1 MNTNM
6 YKPEGMNGT
15 RELPDFSLAALER
28 ARETGKI
35 LEATANICTPDM
47 ALKVNLGTIT
57 GIIPKEEAALT
68 SEGEKVKDIA
78 VITRVGKPVCFKVTG
93 FERSGSSTVALL
105 SRRLAQEECMRSFL
119 MCLESG
125 DVIDAK
131 VTHLEPF
138 GVFCDIGCGIISLL
152 PIDSISVSR
161 ISHPRDRFYPGME
174 IRAVIKSIDYESGR
188 IYLSHKELLG
198 TWEENVARFSVGQT
212 VSGIIHSTKTYGIF
226 VELAPNLAGLAE
238 LKDGIKEGESC
249 AVYIKSI
256 MPEKMKIKLVIIDS
270 YEKTAP
276 QRCAEYFIDTDKVFH
291 IDYWRYSPDSCP
303 KIIETDFSEA

>member
-68 SEGEKVKDIA
+68 PEGEEVKDIA

-93 FERSGSSTVALL
+93 FERSGNSTVALL

-138 GVFCDIGCGIISLL
+138 GAFCDIGCGIISLL

-212 VSGIIHSTKTYGIF
+212 VSGIIRSTETYGIF
-226 VELAPNLAGLAE
+226 IELAPNLAGLAE
-238 LKDGIKEGESC
+238 TKEGVFTGQSA
-249 AVYIKSI
+249 AVYIKNI
-256 MPEKMKIKLVIIDS
+256 IPEKMKVKLALIDS
-270 YEKTAP
+270 YFPAVSAP
-276 QRCAEYFIDTDKVFH
+276 ASFEYFTNADH
-291 IDYWRYSPDSCP
+291 IEKWTYSPENSS
-303 KIIETDFSEA
+303 KIVETVFDNEI